1 MYELIIT
8 EKPSASLKIATAL
21 ADKDIKKE
29 LINKVPYYKLK
40 HKNKEIVVACA
51 VGHLYNLTE
60 TEKNGWSYPT
70 FNISWK
76 ESSEISK
83 SSKFTKNYLNL
94 IKKLAK
100 DANKFIIA
108 TDVDTEGE
116 LIGLNVLRFACKQ
129 KDASRMKYS
138 TLTKDELIDSYEHA
152 SKTINWLQAE
162 AGETRHYLDFYYGIN
177 LSRALTLAIKTTG
190 AFKILSSG
198 RVQGSALKIIV
209 EKEKE
214 IIKFIPTPYNEI
226 ELVTDKLNAFHKEG
240 KIFDKNRA
248 NEILKNTKN
257 KKAIIKNLEKT
268 KIKQASPHP
277 FDLTALQLEAYRT
290 MGISPKETLSLAQN
304 LYLSGLISYP
314 RTSSNQLP
322 ISLNY
327 KKILTSLSK
336 QSQYKD
342 LCNELL
348 KKDLK
353 PNNGTKKD
361 PAHPAIY
368 PTGEIPSKLNDRE
381 FKIYDLIV
389 RRTLAT
395 FAKEAIRESAT
406 TEIDVN
412 KEIFIAK
419 GIITLEP
426 GWFKFYGRFAKF
438 KEQELP
444 PLKINEELKVKDIL
458 LHELETK
465 PPKRYTPA
473 SIIKELAK
481 RNLGTKATR
490 AEIIDSLYQR
500 NYIYEKSI
508 QATNLGIKIVETLEK
523 YCPEIQDEELTRHF
537 EKDMHLILH
546 KKKKKEKILEES
558 KKILTNILS
567 KFKKNES
574 NIGKELLEATRE
586 TQRQES
592 IVGKCPNCS
601 GNLVFKKGKFGIFV
615 ACNNYPK
622 CKTTFSLTKNDSAKP
637 SNKVCKECNFP
648 TVYIYR
654 KGKRPFE
661 YCINKNCKLKLE
673 WKKKNNIE

>member
-29 LINKVPYYKLK
+29 LVNKVPYYKLK

-51 VGHLYNLTE
+51 VGHLYNLAE
-60 TEKNGWSYPT
+60 SEKNGWTYPT

-83 SSKFTKNYLNL
+83 SAAFTKNYLK
-94 IKKLAK
+94 IIQKLAK
-100 DANKFIIA
+100 DANKFTIA
-108 TDVDTEGE
+108 TDYDVEGE
-116 LIGLNVLRFACKQ
+116 VIGLNVLRFACKQ

-138 TLTKDELIDSYEHA
+138 TLTKDELINSYEHA
-152 SKTINWLQAE
+152 SKTINWPQAE
-162 AGETRHYLDFYYGIN
+162 AGETRHFLDYYYGIN

-198 RVQGSALKIIV
+198 RVQGPALKIIV
-209 EKEKE
+209 EKEKN
-214 IIKFIPTPYNEI
+214 ILAFKSVPYYEI
-226 ELVTDKLNAFHKEG
+226 ELATDKLNAFHKEG

-248 NEILKNTKN
+248 NELLKNTKN
-257 KKAIIKNLEKT
+257 KKAIIKNIEKI
-268 KIKQASPHP
+268 KIKQAPPHP

-290 MGISPKETLSLAQN
+290 MGISPKETLSLAQS
-304 LYLSGLISYP
+304 LYLAGLISYP

-322 ISLNY
+322 ISLDY
-327 KKILTSLSK
+327 KKIIKSLSK
-336 QSQYKD
+336 QSKYKE
-342 LCNELL
+342 LCEELL
-348 KKDLK
+348 KKELK
-353 PNNGTKKD
+353 PNNGTKQD

-381 FKIYDLIV
+381 SKIYELIV
-389 RRTLAT
+389 SRTLAT
-395 FAKEAIRESAT
+395 FAKEATRESAT
-406 TEIDVN
+406 AEIDIN
-412 KEIFIAK
+412 KEIFIAR
-419 GIITLEP
+419 GIITLDP

-444 PLKINEELKVKDIL
+444 SLKLNEELKVKDIL
-458 LHELETK
+458 LRELETQ

-473 SIIKELAK
+473 SIIKELEK

-500 NYIYEKSI
+500 DYIYEKSI

-537 EKDMHLILH
+537 EKDMHFILH
-546 KKKKKEKILEES
+546 HKKHKEEILEES
-558 KKILTNILS
+558 KKILTNILI

-586 TQRQES
+586 TQKKES
-592 IVGKCPNCS
+592 IVGKCRNCS
-601 GNLVFKKGKFGIFV
+601 GDLVFKKGKFGLFV

-622 CKTTFSLTKNDSAKP
+622 CKTTFSLTKHDSAKP
-637 SNKVCKECNFP
+637 SNKTCKECGFP

-661 YCINKNCKLKLE
+661 YCINKNCKLKLD
-673 WKKKNNIE
+673 WKKKHNIK